1 MPRKP
6 ESVPKAPFIRRIA
19 ILLNARLPSH
29 HTDTQQVMK
38 NAAALTANGL
48 RVTVFVPQRGR
59 YLFRRGSTFR
69 RVIHEYYNIP
79 EELDVRGVRALPAG
93 RFRPEKLTHALLV
106 PFLVLFRRIPILYT
120 REPLAALLGLLLGRR
135 VIFETYRCL
144 GDEYPRLIRFMGRFA
159 RGRRFLGVITHS
171 RFAAA
176 SFERAGFPAD
186 RLAPFHNGYAPTDM
200 EPVLDRTAARRA
212 TGLPPKKFLL
222 VYTGNM
228 QANKGVEALL
238 DLAAACPGE
247 TFVLVG
253 GTPADLERLGKIARE
268 RHLKNVIFTGMKPV
282 GDVPKYLYAA
292 DVLLVPPTSAPL
304 LLYGRTVLPFKTF
317 LYMAAGRPILGPDL
331 PDLRE
336 VLTPRSAVLVT
347 PDDTRA
353 AAKALEKL
361 AGDPA
366 LCKKIGSAS
375 AKAAAGLTWDERG
388 KRIAGWIAER
398 YHASLTRS
406 ARK

>member
-1 MPRKP
+1 MPHAKKTATGKAAT
-6 ESVPKAPFIRRIA
+6 PKVA
-19 ILLNARLPSH
+19 ILLNARMPSH
-29 HTDTQQVMK
+29 HTDTQQVVK
-38 NAAALTANGL
+38 NAAALAANGMRL
-48 RVTVFVPQRGR
+48 TVYVPRRGR
-59 YLFRRGSTFR
+59 YFFRSKHCFTAD
-69 RVIHEYYNIP
+69 ILKYYNIETP
-79 EELDVRGVRALPAG
+79 LDIRGVRALPAG

-106 PFLVLFRRIPILYT
+106 PFVLLFRRIPVLYT
-120 REPLAALLGLLLGRR
+120 REPLAALLGMLLGRR

-144 GDEYPRLIRFMGRFA
+144 GDEYPRRVRFFGLLA
-159 RGRRFLGVITHS
+159 RSRRFLGVITHS

-176 SFERAGFPAD
+176 SFARAGFPPEK
-186 RLAPFHNGYAPTDM
+186 LAPFHNGYAPSDM
-200 EPVLDRTAARRA
+200 EPLLDRKAARRA
-212 TGLPPKKFLL
+212 TGLPQKDFLL

-228 QANKGVEALL
+228 QANKGVEILL
-238 DLAAACPGE
+238 DLAALCPRQ

-253 GTPADLERLGKIARE
+253 GTPADLDRLGALARDLK
-268 RHLKNVIFTGMKPV
+268 LKNVIFTGMKPV
-282 GDVPKYLYAA
+282 GEVPAYLHAA
-292 DVLLVPPTSAPL
+292 DVLLIPPTAAPL
-304 LLYGRTVLPFKTF
+304 KLYGRTVLPFKTF
-317 LYMAAGRPILGPDL
+317 LYMAAARPILGPDL